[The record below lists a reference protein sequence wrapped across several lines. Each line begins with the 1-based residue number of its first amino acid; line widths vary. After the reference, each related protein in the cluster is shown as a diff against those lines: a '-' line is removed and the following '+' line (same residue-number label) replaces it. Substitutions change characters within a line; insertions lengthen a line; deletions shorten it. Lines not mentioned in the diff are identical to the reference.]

1 MSVFNTIVSQYK
13 SSFYEIARS
22 VLKSRE
28 RLVQR
33 EQQLTR
39 ENQLLAEK
47 NAELTKQLA
56 AAKTQADQH
65 RQMLQLQ
72 RDENQQLRNQPI
84 RLPPEMVI
92 PGHQFGPK
100 MICLCMKLVQKIGFR
115 PSESALQII
124 FDFLGIEDKIPSH
137 DSMRTWACRIG
148 VAMIS
153 KEDEPVDDEFW
164 FADHSNQIGAEKV
177 LSILS
182 IRESELPPVGQTL
195 SRSKLKPIHLAV
207 AKDWTTQ
214 DVRKHYETLATKR
227 GKPRG
232 LITDGASE
240 LRDSADV
247 LQKPGEKLL
256 LIRDMKHKAANI
268 FEQLIGKDDRFAE
281 YQSRLGKTRSR
292 IQQTELSHLTSPK
305 QKPKA
310 RFMNLGPILRW
321 GQMISH
327 HLSDPHS
334 KAREGISAARM
345 NEKLGWVRDFRPD
358 LTRWSECQQVMQE
371 CLSYVGR
378 QGVSAGCA
386 AQMRQSMEESF
397 ANWSDVG
404 ELAKTMAERLVDYVE
419 SIEAE
424 LKSGQRVWVLTD
436 NLESSFGAF
445 KQLEGQHS
453 KSGFTGLVAAMPMLL
468 TELNPEL
475 VRDALIAVPV
485 SKMKAWV
492 KENLGR
498 TLASRRNQ
506 AYAEFA
512 QTQLGC

>member
-1 MSVFNTIVSQYK
+1 M
-13 SSFYEIARS
+13 
-22 VLKSRE
+22 
-28 RLVQR
+28 QR
-33 EQQLTR
+33 EQQLTQ
-39 ENQLLAEK
+39 ENRLLAEK
-47 NAELTKQLA
+47 NAELTKQIA
-56 AAKTQADQH
+56 AAKEQTERD
-65 RQMLQLQ
+65 RQTLDLQ
-72 RDENQQLRNQPI
+72 RDENQQLKNQPV

-115 PSESALQII
+115 PSESALQIV
-124 FDFLGIEDKIPSH
+124 FDFLGIQDKVPSH

-148 VAMIS
+148 VAIIS
-153 KEDEPVDDEFW
+153 KEDEQVDDEFW

-207 AKDWTTQ
+207 AKDWKTE
-214 DVRKHYETLATKR
+214 DVRTHYRTLAKKR

-232 LITDGASE
+232 LITDGAIE

-247 LQKPGEKLL
+247 LEKPGENLL

-268 FEQLIGKDDRFAE
+268 FEQLIGKDARFDE
-281 YQSRLGKTRSR
+281 YQSKVGKTRSQ

-305 QKPKA
+305 QKPKS

-327 HLSDPHS
+327 HLRHPDS

-345 NEKLGWVRDFRPD
+345 NEKLGWVRDFRSD
-358 LTRWSECQQVMQE
+358 LTRWSDCQQVMQE

-378 QGVSAGCA
+378 HGVSAGCA
-386 AQMRQSMEESF
+386 AKMRQSMEDSF
-397 ANWSDVG
+397 SNWCGVG
-404 ELAKTMAERLVDYVE
+404 ELAKTMSNRLVEYVE
-419 SIEAE
+419 LIEAE

-475 VRDALIAVPV
+475 VREALISIPV
-485 SKMKAWV
+485 SKMKDWV
-492 KENLGR
+492 RENLGR
-498 TLASRRNQ
+498 TLASKRNQ

-512 QTQLGC
+512 HAQLGC